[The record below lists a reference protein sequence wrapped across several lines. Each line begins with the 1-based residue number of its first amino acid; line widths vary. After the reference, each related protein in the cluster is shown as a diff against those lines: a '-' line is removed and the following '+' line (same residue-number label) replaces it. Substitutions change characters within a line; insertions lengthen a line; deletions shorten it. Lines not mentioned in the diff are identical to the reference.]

1 MGGDEFPAHKIVLH
15 EFAAWISIVGQV
27 HDGPPGATT
36 RRLSSFLLIPVG
48 YRRQG
53 FAYRPRNFN

>member
-1 MGGDEFPAHKIVLH
+1 LH

-53 FAYRPRNFN
+53 FAYGPRNFN